1 MTFGRRAGRQTSNL
15 IAFFNSVARITP
27 KLIPITIYLSSS
39 LHFGVTAGGDSWPA
53 GGEAD
58 VKYSCI
64 IEISDPNNP
73 KIYTQNDISVIF
85 FEFCCD
91 GGRRVTFG
99 LWAGRRVTLCRGVG
113 RRA

>member
-1 MTFGRRAGRQTSNL
+1 
-15 IAFFNSVARITP
+15 
-27 KLIPITIYLSSS
+27 

-58 VKYSCI
+58 VKYSRI

-73 KIYTQNDISVIF
+73 KIDTHNDISVIF

-91 GGRRVTFG
+91 GGQRVTFG
-99 LWAGRRVTLCRGVG
+99 RQAGRRTSNLMALLKSAAQITPKSIPITIYLSSSLNFVVTAGG
-113 RRA
+113 G